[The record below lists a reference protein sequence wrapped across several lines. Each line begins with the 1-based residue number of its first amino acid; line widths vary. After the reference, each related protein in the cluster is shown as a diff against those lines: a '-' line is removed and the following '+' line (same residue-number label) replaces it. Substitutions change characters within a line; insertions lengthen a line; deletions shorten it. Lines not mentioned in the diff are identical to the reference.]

1 MFIELVMP
9 SNHLLCH
16 PLLLLPSIFLSIR
29 GFANESALW
38 KHFLLPILGP
48 SRKNKASLHFF
59 FMVKYAPIFLSL
71 PDPDNRDQQNGV
83 TGTVARDF
91 CSIIHSCLAS
101 STEIPCFLLK
111 ELWMRV
117 MSTWW
122 CLCISSSQ
130 GHPCF
135 RSLRFQG
142 ACRSTPCLMKSRDSL
157 TIWGPKKI
165 FLRFSTAVVSCLC
178 CTIASSVR
186 TFLFGCAA
194 SHCSTQ
200 GFSGMAQALLHCD
213 GFSCVGA
220 WALEHGGSVVASQHM
235 GS

>member
-1 MFIELVMP
+1 MP

-16 PLLLLPSIFLSIR
+16 PLLLLPSIFPSIR
-29 GFANESALW
+29 VFANESALCR
-38 KHFLLPILGP
+38 HFLLLILGP
-48 SRKNKASLHFF
+48 SRKNKASLLFFWSNRHQFF
-59 FMVKYAPIFLSL
+59 FPCQIQTTETSKMGSQGRWPGTS
-71 PDPDNRDQQNGV
+71 V
-83 TGTVARDF
+83 T
-91 CSIIHSCLAS
+91 S
-101 STEIPCFLLK
+101 STAAWPAQLRSRFLLK

-142 ACRSTPCLMKSRDSL
+142 ACRSTPCLMKSRDPL

-178 CTIASSVR
+178 CTIASSIH

-194 SHCSTQ
+194 SHCSMQ
-200 GFSGMAQALLHCD
+200 GFSSMAQALLHCH